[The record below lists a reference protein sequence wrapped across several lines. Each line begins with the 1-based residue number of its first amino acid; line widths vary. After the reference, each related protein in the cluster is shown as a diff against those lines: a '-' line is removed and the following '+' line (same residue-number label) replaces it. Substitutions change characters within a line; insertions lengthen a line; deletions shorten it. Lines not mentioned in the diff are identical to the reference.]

1 MVYKLGKGT
10 FNIWGMNGLNRLKD
24 VYVETQDIL
33 SSRIHE
39 YIGCKTINIR
49 ARQGRALKKIWNLV
63 AKDLWIVLLDIIAV
77 NVSYFLALLVRFF
90 GNATYGI
97 FNSSKPQYMVA

>member
-1 MVYKLGKGT
+1 
-10 FNIWGMNGLNRLKD
+10 MNGLNRLKD

-39 YIGCKTINIR
+39 CIGCETRNIR
-49 ARQGRALKKIWNLV
+49 ARQGRALKKIWNLA

-90 GNATYGI
+90 DTTTSGI
-97 FNSSKPQYMVA
+97 FHASNPQYMVA

>member
-1 MVYKLGKGT
+1 
-10 FNIWGMNGLNRLKD
+10 MNGLNRLKD
-24 VYVETQDIL
+24 VDVETQDIL

-39 YIGCKTINIR
+39 CIGCETIKIR

-90 GNATYGI
+90 DNTIYGI
-97 FNSSKPQYMVA
+97 SNGFEPQYMAA

>member
-1 MVYKLGKGT
+1 MYWLRDKK
-10 FNIWGMNGLNRLKD
+10 
-24 VYVETQDIL
+24 
-33 SSRIHE
+33 
-39 YIGCKTINIR
+39 IR

-97 FNSSKPQYMVA
+97 FNPIKPQYMVV